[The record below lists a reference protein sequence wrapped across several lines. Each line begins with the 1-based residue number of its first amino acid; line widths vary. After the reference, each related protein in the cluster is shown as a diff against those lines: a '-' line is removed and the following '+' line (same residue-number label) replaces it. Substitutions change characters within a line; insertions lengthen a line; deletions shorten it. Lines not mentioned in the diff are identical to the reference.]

1 MLSKK
6 QHVDDTRVIFHA
18 RDFLSDFCAAR
29 APLGWRARIFFAAR
43 PVFSIFGPRAPHLGW
58 RAHFFFAA
66 RPVFSI
72 FGVRA
77 PRAPKFFLY
86 DSKQKGDS
94 NYIMISLELWFD
106 FFRKTDLFAVAI
118 IQVVV
123 PSLTIFSLFLRIL
136 ESFFSSFLLCLWQ
149 RPSLPRK
156 KKSIVVR
163 GFKTFPKVKTFFSF
177 STPNRLFFLFKHG
190 LFQKYKSN
198 GELIACIILTKF
210 EKMKIFSVS
219 QTKIYFLFFK
229 NHTVGP
235 NHKSNDEKLTHF
247 DFDTKTSKNSFFFKT
262 ST

>member
-1 MLSKK
+1 MKFLKFWTCDFEMSYLHIPREWESSIYMTKK
-6 QHVDDTRVIFHA
+6 IKVGT
-18 RDFLSDFCAAR
+18 
-29 APLGWRARIFFAAR
+29 FFR
-43 PVFSIFGPRAPHLGW
+43 KKIGYNFIR
-58 RAHFFFAA
+58 
-66 RPVFSI
+66 
-72 FGVRA
+72 
-77 PRAPKFFLY
+77 
-86 DSKQKGDS
+86 
-94 NYIMISLELWFD
+94 IMIWV
-106 FFRKTDLFAVAI
+106 FRKTDLFAIAI
-118 IQVVV
+118 IGVVV
-123 PSLTIFSLFLRIL
+123 PSLIMISLFLRIL